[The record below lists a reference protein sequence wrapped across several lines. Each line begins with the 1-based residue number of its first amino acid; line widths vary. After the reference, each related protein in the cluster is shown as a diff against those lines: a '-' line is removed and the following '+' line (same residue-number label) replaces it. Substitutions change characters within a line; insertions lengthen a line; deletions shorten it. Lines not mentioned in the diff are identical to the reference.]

1 MAEQISRLLTIEN
14 ELGLHARPAA
24 LFVQTTHKYPDAEVK
39 VVKDGEVVDGK
50 SIMGVLMLCAE
61 AGSSIEVVVMD
72 EEPDKLLD
80 ELEELIKNKF
90 YED

>member
-1 MAEQISRLLTIEN
+1 MPEQFSKLLTIEN

-24 LFVQTTHKYPDAEVK
+24 LFVQTTHKYPDVEVQVIK
-39 VVKDGEVVDGK
+39 EGETVDGK

-61 AGSSIEVVVMD
+61 VGSSIEIVATGD
-72 EEPDKLLD
+72 GAEEL
-80 ELEELIKNKF
+80 LEELEKLVKDKF